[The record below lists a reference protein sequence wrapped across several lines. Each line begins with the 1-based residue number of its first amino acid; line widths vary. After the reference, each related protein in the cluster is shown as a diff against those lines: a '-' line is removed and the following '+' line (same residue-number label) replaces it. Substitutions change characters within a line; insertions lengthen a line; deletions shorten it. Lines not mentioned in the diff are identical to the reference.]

1 MDPLSV
7 LDLSVITNWQ
17 TMLPEEY
24 RLKYLSDN
32 IVRPINVSDLK
43 FAEGTTVD
51 ERSQHFLST
60 YAKGIYRDL
69 SFRDSVIEGTNID
82 RDMVICV
89 GFAESTLGNYLS
101 TSNNIGNVG
110 NNDRGDRIAY
120 GSPYEGA
127 RLIAVTL
134 NNAYLGHYHTINQL
148 SRYGNADGSIY
159 ASSPINW
166 QTNVLKCLSKIKG
179 YTIPE
184 DFPFRTGPNP
194 ELTKDA

>member
-1 MDPLSV
+1 
-7 LDLSVITNWQ
+7 LDLSVVTDWEHV
-17 TMLPEEY
+17 LPEEY
-24 RLKYLSDN
+24 RLKYLNDQ
-32 IVRPINVSDLK
+32 IVRPIDVSDLT
-43 FAEGTTVD
+43 FATGDTVD
-51 ERSQHFLST
+51 ERSQSFINS
-60 YAKGIYRDL
+60 YAKGVYRDL
-69 SFRDSVIEGTNID
+69 DFWNSVVEGTHID

-120 GSPYEGA
+120 STPYEGA
-127 RLIAVTL
+127 RLIALTL
-134 NNAYLGHYHTINQL
+134 NNPHLGHYHTINQL
-148 SRYGNADGSIY
+148 SRYGNDDGKIY

-194 ELTKDA
+194 NVNS